1 MLCIGKMIKA
11 FDGGSSNKGEGHAI
25 LTVSKVGVM
34 VTYSVGTGL
43 VVAREA
49 DVSWSLPS
57 ATSSFGMGAQV

>member
-11 FDGGSSNKGEGHAI
+11 FNGGSSNKGEGLAI
-25 LTVSKVGVM
+25 ITVSKVGVM
-34 VTYSVGTGL
+34 VTYSVSTGL
-43 VVAREA
+43 LVARTT